1 MSYPRFLFFLPVWVL
16 AGGCALAS
24 AAEAPSTDDMIRVG
38 VEQLLAAQAE
48 DGSWAYEGVY
58 RVGGEI
64 PVGYRIGGTA
74 IVCEALLYA
83 GRPDHAEVNKAMT
96 RGLDYIFT
104 ALEHPT
110 MEPSKRD
117 AYDVRIWGHAYAL
130 TILAHLK
137 KADRMLDR
145 REKIELWIPRLVDAV
160 LFEEVPG
167 GGWNYQ
173 NHRYHAGFVTAS
185 VVQSLLLAKTVGANV
200 PDEVLTRTRDVL
212 VRTRLETGAFS
223 YSDVVSAEGK
233 ANMAAVPGSIARSPM
248 CEGTLRMLGGGS
260 TDAIGKS
267 IDDFFTHWD
276 ELEKRR
282 KKTGTHAQPYGIAPY
297 YFYYGHRYAAQAIE
311 LLPRERRD
319 AMRARMHEVILK
331 TRDED
336 GTWNDR
342 VFPQSRSY
350 GTAMTLLALL
360 HDKPLM
366 PATGG

>member
-1 MSYPRFLFFLPVWVL
+1 MSFQRIACCLSAWILTSGCVL
-16 AGGCALAS
+16 
-24 AAEAPSTDDMIRVG
+24 AAEAPTTEEMLRTG
-38 VEQLLAAQAE
+38 VDQLLAAQAE

-58 RVGGEI
+58 RVGGQI

-83 GRPDHAEVNKAMT
+83 GRADDAKVSAAMG
-96 RGLDYIFT
+96 RGLDYIFQ
-104 ALEHPT
+104 ALEHET

-185 VVQSLLLAKTVGANV
+185 VVQSLLLAKAAGANV
-200 PDEVLTRTRDVL
+200 PDEVLARTRDVL
-212 VRTRLETGAFS
+212 QRTRLESGAFS
-223 YSDVVSAEGK
+223 YSGTVSAEGK
-233 ANMAAVPGSIARSPM
+233 GNMAEVPGSIARSPM

-260 TDAIGKS
+260 VEAITKS
-267 IDDFFTHWD
+267 IDDFFMHWD

-282 KKTGTHAQPYGIAPY
+282 KKTGTHAAPYGIAPY
-297 YFYYGHRYAAQAIE
+297 YFYYGHRYVAQAIE
-311 LLPRERRD
+311 MLPRDRRD

-331 TRDED
+331 TRDDD

-360 HDKPLM
+360 RDKPLM
-366 PATGG
+366 PGT